1 MENMNAVSIP
11 LVDMVSIIVGQ
22 AVAMNGEDFVVLAT
36 LEKIDKSIIDKAVLL
51 KQEKE
56 SLVNA
61 KRIKAKANKEI
72 EEKYPNFRQRNIL
85 MSQDTSAI
93 SEMNNFIV
101 KIRNISNSAENNG
114 IPLEDIDWSI

>member
-1 MENMNAVSIP
+1 MENTNAVSIP

-22 AVAMNGEDFVVLAT
+22 AVAMSGDDFVVLAT

-72 EEKYPNFRQRNIL
+72 EEKYPDFRQRNIL

-101 KIRNISNSAENNG
+101 KIRNISSSAENNG